1 MSGASGARV
10 SGNAAGISG
19 RSWVDLGVLL
29 VLSTLG
35 IVGFE
40 TSFGNYNFLL
50 AGLGGL
56 AVGAVGAIVARLLR
70 FGPLVSIITGLVLY
84 FLAGTPIVMPALALF
99 GVLPSVQSITGLA
112 VGALFGW
119 SDILTLQTPVQAPY
133 YISVIPYFA
142 SWVVALVGGL
152 LALQWLPKRR
162 TVWRTSVLVVA
173 PALLFLAGIL
183 LGTSEPYYAA
193 IRGIAFGGL
202 TLLWLGWRRNQ
213 KVNVAVE
220 GRGRISRVRFVG
232 TAIVLLGAIAI
243 GTLGG
248 SAIAPARENRFVLR
262 ETITPPFDPAVY
274 PSPLSGFRKYTKD
287 LNDSALFTVT
297 GLEPEQRIRLAT
309 LDTYDGTVW
318 SVSSNSSDTGS
329 GTFSLVGK
337 DVPPAPLLTSTQ
349 SATLD
354 FTIEDYTGV
363 WIPDVGYPSTL
374 TFTDSVSSA
383 LSDDLRYNAASGTAV
398 LTDGLVKGYSYS
410 ITTDL
415 QDAPSDASLKDV
427 PVASIELPAVDTIP
441 DIVVAK
447 AVEFAGSSTSPIEQL
462 RSIEAQL
469 KTTGYL
475 SHGLESDP
483 VASRSG
489 HGADRMVE
497 LFTAPQMVGDQEQ
510 FASAFAL
517 MARHFGYPTRLVMGF
532 APEVS
537 SGQSS
542 ATIVGDDITV
552 WDEVAFEGVGWVAF
566 DPTPTQTDVPQDPA
580 PKPHSEPQP
589 QVLQPP
595 RTSGQDDSLLT
606 AVDIDDTKKDEK
618 NLFSIPGWA
627 YVVGAIIL
635 IPLALYFVPFLVVAW
650 FKGRR
655 SRRRRKALPERS
667 VAGAWEELVDRYY
680 ELGIVSERRLTRV
693 AQSRVFEE
701 QVLARSA
708 TEVVDRPLPRLASQI
723 DTDVFGGAS
732 VSDETADA
740 RWRDVE
746 QLVADAERA
755 STRLQRQLSRFR
767 LRAQRGARGLF
778 AAAMTAARRS

>member
-1 MSGASGARV
+1 MSDDVTTNPR
-10 SGNAAGISG
+10 ISKQ
-19 RSWVDLGVLL
+19 SWVDLGVLL

-35 IVGFE
+35 VIGFE

-50 AGLGGL
+50 AGIGGL
-56 AVGAVGAIVARLLR
+56 AIGTIGAVASRLMR

-84 FLAGTPIVMPALALF
+84 FIAGTPIVMPALALF

-112 VGALFGW
+112 VGAVFGW

-142 SWVVALVGGL
+142 SWFVALIGGL

-162 TVWRTSVLVVA
+162 TVWRTSVLVIA

-193 IRGIAFGGL
+193 IRGVAFGTL
-202 TLLWLGWRRNQ
+202 TLLWLGWRRSQ
-213 KVNVAVE
+213 AVNVAVE
-220 GRGRISRVRFVG
+220 GRSRVSRARFVG
-232 TAIVLLGAIAI
+232 TAIVLLGAIAVGAVG
-243 GTLGG
+243 GT
-248 SAIAPARENRFVLR
+248 AISPAPENRFVLR
-262 ETITPPFDPAVY
+262 ETIQPPFDPTVY

-287 LNDSALFTVT
+287 LNDTDLFTVT
-297 GLEPEQRIRLAT
+297 GLEPEQRIRLASM
-309 LDTYDGTVW
+309 DTYDGSVW
-318 SVSSNSSDTGS
+318 TVSSNSSDTGS
-329 GTFSLVGK
+329 GTFTLVGK
-337 DVPPAPLLTSTQ
+337 DVPASPLMTSTQ
-349 SATLD
+349 SSTLS
-354 FTIEDYTGV
+354 FTIDKYAGV
-363 WIPDVGYPSTL
+363 WIPGVGYPSQL

-398 LTDGLVKGYSYS
+398 LIDGLTTGYSYS
-410 ITTDL
+410 MKTDL
-415 QDAPSDASLKDV
+415 QASPSDASLKDV

-462 RSIEAQL
+462 RSIESQL

-510 FASAFAL
+510 FASAFTL
-517 MARHFGYPTRLVMGF
+517 MARHYGYPARVVMGF
-532 APEVS
+532 APEVTK
-537 SGQSS
+537 GQES
-542 ATIVGDDITV
+542 ATITGDDVTV
-552 WDEVAFEGVGWVAF
+552 WAEVAFEGVGWVTF

-595 RTSGQDDSLLT
+595 RSSGQDDSLLT
-606 AVDIDDTKKDEK
+606 AVDIDDTEKDEK
-618 NLFSIPGWA
+618 NPFAIPGWA
-627 YVVGAIIL
+627 YVVGAIL
-635 IPLALYFVPFLVVAW
+635 LVPLAIYFVPFLIIAW
-650 FKGRR
+650 LKGRR
-655 SRRRRKALPERS
+655 SRRRRKAAPERS

-680 ELGIVSERRLTRV
+680 ELGITVPRKLTRV
-693 AQSRVFEE
+693 SQSRAFEE
-701 QVLARSA
+701 QVMARSESG
-708 TEVVDRPLPRLASQI
+708 TTIELPRLATQI
-723 DTDVFGGAS
+723 DSDVFGGEA
-732 VSDETADA
+732 VTDEAANA

-746 QLVADAERA
+746 QLVAAAESR
-755 STRLQRQLSRFR
+755 STRMQRQLSRFR
-767 LRAQRGARGLF
+767 IRARRGLTGLVG
-778 AAAMTAARRS
+778 AAVASARKR